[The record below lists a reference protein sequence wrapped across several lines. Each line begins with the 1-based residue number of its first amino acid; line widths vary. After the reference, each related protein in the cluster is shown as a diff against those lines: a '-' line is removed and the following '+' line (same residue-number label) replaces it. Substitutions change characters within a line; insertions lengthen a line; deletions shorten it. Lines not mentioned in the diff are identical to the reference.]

1 MKRTALLL
9 SALLAGCAP
18 TIPIQVSTPEP
29 VKIDVRMQIDV
40 VSKEDASKSKKA
52 TSEELEAAG
61 ARRSRMAEVQTLKN
75 DRVIGETRQGY
86 LAIKN
91 PPKDVGYAAYTQ
103 RVIDAENLD
112 RSKQYDLASRQ
123 QGKPFPFIEKEA
135 AERWRNNAFP
145 GEWLQKDD
153 GTWGQK

>member
-1 MKRTALLL
+1 MKTFLPLCLFVA
-9 SALLAGCAP
+9 ACAP
-18 TIPIQVSTPEP
+18 TIPVQITTPEP
-29 VKIDVRMQIDV
+29 VKIEVRMQIDV
-40 VSKEDASKSKKA
+40 VSKEDPA
-52 TSEELEAAG
+52 TLNRPTGQELEASL
-61 ARRSRMAEVQTLKN
+61 ARRNRMGEVQTLKN

-91 PPKDVGYAAYTQ
+91 LPPDVGYAAYAQ
-103 RVIDAENLD
+103 RIIDAENLD

-123 QGKPFPFIEKEA
+123 QAKPFPFIEKEA

-153 GTWGQK
+153 GTWVQK